1 MHGKMKALGE
11 IENGYMENSHNFSQV
26 TSRLHTIFMNN
37 KFTSVYYFPFSNKH
51 VSAIS
56 RMFVFT
62 HLTTRWRRK
71 KKKRQSHFLI
81 RGILIVFFKI
91 LLQVLKAESRYNK
104 LMNFDVTSGFQL
116 ENANEKSTSCFIHG
130 TFLFIFRSSCWKW
143 KTNFIPQYCCLKIY

>member
-62 HLTTRWRRK
+62 HLTTRRRRK

-81 RGILIVFFKI
+81 RGILIVFF
-91 LLQVLKAESRYNK
+91 QNTFTSAES
-104 LMNFDVTSGFQL
+104 
-116 ENANEKSTSCFIHG
+116 
-130 TFLFIFRSSCWKW
+130 
-143 KTNFIPQYCCLKIY
+143 